1 LIGQFWIVLRLNQM
15 INVKKFWVT
24 YKDVYIWSVVAG
36 IFENNALCGFTD
48 GESGLEVFG
57 K

>member
-1 LIGQFWIVLRLNQM
+1 M

-36 IFENNALCGFTD
+36 IFENNALRGFTD